1 MGHVV
6 NPYVAAAP
14 ILNADITWIINI
26 ESFQSLVDFGVL
38 DDDKDILEMVM
49 HLGSHM
55 EVAGHVYV
63 GTIQVKKLQTLY
75 YSVHDHQKCGQVI
88 DHNDWDKD
96 TVHAMIEMMCIERG

>member
-38 DDDKDILEMVM
+38 DDDKDILEMVT
-49 HLGSHM
+49 HL
-55 EVAGHVYV
+55 
-63 GTIQVKKLQTLY
+63 
-75 YSVHDHQKCGQVI
+75 
-88 DHNDWDKD
+88 
-96 TVHAMIEMMCIERG
+96 